1 MDLVDEG
8 LELHPV
14 LAARAAFDER
24 AEPLEIAARHEVLA
38 AAQHQAA
45 HGGIVL
51 RGEHAFSQRKRE
63 SLIER
68 VQRLRPVQGERGH
81 AAFARDQDRRLR
93 HARRIPSA
101 GRRAACVRTPAL
113 PGCP

>member
-51 RGEHAFSQRKRE
+51 RGEHAFAQRERE
-63 SLIER
+63 IAIER
-68 VQRLRPVQGERGH
+68 VQRLRPVEGEGGH
-81 AAFARDQDRRLR
+81 AAFARGEDRRLR

-101 GRRAACVRTPAL
+101 GPRAACVRRPAR